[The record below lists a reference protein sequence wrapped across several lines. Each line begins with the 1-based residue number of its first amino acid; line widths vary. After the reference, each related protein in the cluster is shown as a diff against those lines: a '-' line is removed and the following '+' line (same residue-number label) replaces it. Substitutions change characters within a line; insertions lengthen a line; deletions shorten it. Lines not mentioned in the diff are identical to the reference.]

1 MNNNFFRNSFAV
13 LGMLGMTGSASYMTM
28 TSLQPQPTVATEQDI
43 SAPEK
48 AVEIGQRLGQQDQSS
63 IRQRREMAAQKIEL
77 ISRKVGLLENDLQQ
91 AQAKFKLSI
100 DRAIRTPR
108 QRAQQLLNNLKLYC
122 GSEASFE
129 AQSDYNE
136 KMAGYLGAI
145 GAPPLPHPQRNPGY
159 LDTMHNSAL
168 TYVQSLDAFES
179 DVIDA
184 QLRLDDE
191 IGRVKKEFIA
201 LQLELHSAEASE
213 LDLGDLER
221 AACQR
226 AISLAQSLGPFLTN
240 DLLPEIPLDPSAG
253 NPRGAGLAKALSEV
267 TEWMEQAQVDTKKL
281 LATAIRS
288 QFSAEVFVIANQTV
302 ESLSRRGEP

>member
-1 MNNNFFRNSFAV
+1 MNSFIRNSFAV
-13 LGMLGMTGSASYMTM
+13 LSMLGLVGSAGYMTM
-28 TSLQPQPTVATEQDI
+28 TSMQPRKAVSAAQDL

-48 AVEIGQRLGQQDQSS
+48 AVEIGQTLGQQDQSS
-63 IRQRREMAAQKIEL
+63 IRQRREMAAQKLDI
-77 ISRKVGLLENDLQQ
+77 IARKIGQLENDLKQ
-91 AQAKFKLSI
+91 AQAKFHLSI

-108 QRAQQLLNNLKLYC
+108 QRAQQLLNSLKLYR

-129 AQSDYNE
+129 AQSDYNS

-145 GAPPLPHPQRNPGY
+145 GASPLPHPQRNPGY
-159 LDTMHNSAL
+159 LDTMHNNAL

-179 DVIDA
+179 DLIDA

-201 LQLELHSAEASE
+201 LELEVHNAEAGQ

-226 AISLAQSLGPFLTN
+226 AISLAQSLGPFLTH
-240 DLLPEIPLDPSAG
+240 DLLPQIPLDPSVG
-253 NPRGAGLAKALSEV
+253 NRRGAGLAKALSEV
-267 TEWMEQAQVDTKKL
+267 TEWLEQAQVDTKNL
-281 LATAIRS
+281 LVTAIRS